1 MNKSELVYEVTN
13 RLDVTRKEAEDV
25 IDCFLDLIADVLGVE
40 FNREFILANGDK
52 VVLSGFGT
60 FEIRNRVSRSGVNP
74 RTGERIDIPCQKTPA
89 FKVGKILKDKL
100 R

>member
-25 IDCFLDLIADVLGVE
+25 IDCFLELIAE
-40 FNREFILANGDK
+40 NLANGDK

-100 R
+100 I

>member
-25 IDCFLDLIADVLGVE
+25 IDCFLELIAE
-40 FNREFILANGDK
+40 NLANGDK

-74 RTGERIDIPCQKTPA
+74 RTGKRIDIPCQKTPA

>member
-25 IDCFLDLIADVLGVE
+25 IDCFLDLIAE
-40 FNREFILANGDK
+40 NLANGDK

-74 RTGERIDIPCQKTPA
+74 RTGERIYIPCQKTPA

>member
-13 RLDVTRKEAEDV
+13 CLDVTRKEAEDV
-25 IDCFLDLIADVLGVE
+25 IDCFLDLIAE
-40 FNREFILANGDK
+40 NLANGDK

>member
-1 MNKSELVYEVTN
+1 MNKSELVYELTN

-25 IDCFLDLIADVLGVE
+25 IDCFLDLIAE
-40 FNREFILANGDK
+40 NLANGEK

>member
-13 RLDVTRKEAEDV
+13 RLEVTRKEAEDV
-25 IDCFLDLIADVLGVE
+25 IDCFLDLIAE
-40 FNREFILANGDK
+40 NLANGDK

>member
-25 IDCFLDLIADVLGVE
+25 IDCFLDLVAE
-40 FNREFILANGDK
+40 NLANGDK

>member
-25 IDCFLDLIADVLGVE
+25 IDCFLELIAE
-40 FNREFILANGDK
+40 NLANGDK

-74 RTGERIDIPCQKTPA
+74 RTGEKIDIPCQKTPA

>member
-25 IDCFLDLIADVLGVE
+25 IDCFLDLIAE
-40 FNREFILANGDK
+40 NLANGDK
-52 VVLSGFGT
+52 AVLSGFGT

>member
-13 RLDVTRKEAEDV
+13 RLDITRKEAEDV
-25 IDCFLDLIADVLGVE
+25 IDCFLDLIAE
-40 FNREFILANGDK
+40 NLANGDK

>member
-25 IDCFLDLIADVLGVE
+25 IDCFLDLIAE
-40 FNREFILANGDK
+40 NLANGDK

-74 RTGERIDIPCQKTPA
+74 RTGERIDIPCQQTPA

>member
-25 IDCFLDLIADVLGVE
+25 IDCFLDLIAENLT
-40 FNREFILANGDK
+40 NGDK

>member
-13 RLDVTRKEAEDV
+13 RLDVTKKEAEDV
-25 IDCFLDLIADVLGVE
+25 IDCFLDLIAE
-40 FNREFILANGDK
+40 NLANGDK

>member
-25 IDCFLDLIADVLGVE
+25 IDCFLDLIAE
-40 FNREFILANGDK
+40 NLANGDK

-89 FKVGKILKDKL
+89 LKVGKILKDKL

>member
-1 MNKSELVYEVTN
+1 MNKSELVYEVIN

-25 IDCFLDLIADVLGVE
+25 IDCFLDLIAE
-40 FNREFILANGDK
+40 NLANGDK

>member
-25 IDCFLDLIADVLGVE
+25 IDCFLDLIAE
-40 FNREFILANGDK
+40 NLANGDK

-74 RTGERIDIPCQKTPA
+74 RTGERIDIPCQKHQ
-89 FKVGKILKDKL
+89 LL
-100 R
+100 RLVRF

>member
-25 IDCFLDLIADVLGVE
+25 IDCFLDLIAE
-40 FNREFILANGDK
+40 NLANGDK

-89 FKVGKILKDKL
+89 FKVGKLLKDKL

>member
-25 IDCFLDLIADVLGVE
+25 IDCFLDLIVE
-40 FNREFILANGDK
+40 NLANGDK

>member
-25 IDCFLDLIADVLGVE
+25 IDCFLDLIAE
-40 FNREFILANGDK
+40 NLANGDK
-52 VVLSGFGT
+52 IVLSGFGT

>member
-1 MNKSELVYEVTN
+1 MNKSELVYDVTN

-25 IDCFLDLIADVLGVE
+25 IDCFLELIAE
-40 FNREFILANGDK
+40 NLANGDK

>member
-13 RLDVTRKEAEDV
+13 RLDVTRKEAEEV
-25 IDCFLDLIADVLGVE
+25 IDCFLDLIAE
-40 FNREFILANGDK
+40 NLANGDK

>member
-13 RLDVTRKEAEDV
+13 RLDVTKKEAEDV
-25 IDCFLDLIADVLGVE
+25 IDCFLDLIAE
-40 FNREFILANGDK
+40 NLAKGDK

-60 FEIRNRVSRSGVNP
+60 FEIRNRISRSGVNP

-89 FKVGKILKDKL
+89 FKVGKLLKDKL

>member
-25 IDCFLDLIADVLGVE
+25 IDCFLDLIAE
-40 FNREFILANGDK
+40 NLANGDK

-60 FEIRNRVSRSGVNP
+60 FEIRNRVSWSGVNP

>member
-13 RLDVTRKEAEDV
+13 RLDVTRKDAEDV
-25 IDCFLDLIADVLGVE
+25 IDCFLDLIAE
-40 FNREFILANGDK
+40 NLANGDK

>member
-25 IDCFLDLIADVLGVE
+25 IDCFLDLIAE
-40 FNREFILANGDK
+40 NLANGDK

-100 R
+100 RSYGFDRNS

>member
-25 IDCFLDLIADVLGVE
+25 IDCFLDLIAE
-40 FNREFILANGDK
+40 NLANGDK
-52 VVLSGFGT
+52 VVLTGFGT

>member
-25 IDCFLDLIADVLGVE
+25 IDCFLDLIAE
-40 FNREFILANGDK
+40 NLANGDK

-89 FKVGKILKDKL
+89 IKVGKILKDKL

>member
-25 IDCFLDLIADVLGVE
+25 IDCFLDLIAE
-40 FNREFILANGDK
+40 NLANGDK

-74 RTGERIDIPCQKTPA
+74 RTGERIDIQCQKTPG

>member
-25 IDCFLDLIADVLGVE
+25 IDCFLDLIAE
-40 FNREFILANGDK
+40 NLANGNK

>member
-25 IDCFLDLIADVLGVE
+25 IDCFLDLIAE
-40 FNREFILANGDK
+40 NLANGDK

-60 FEIRNRVSRSGVNP
+60 FEIRDRVSRSGVNP

>member
-1 MNKSELVYEVTN
+1 MNQSELVYEVTN

-25 IDCFLDLIADVLGVE
+25 IDCFLELIAE
-40 FNREFILANGDK
+40 NLANGDK

>member
-25 IDCFLDLIADVLGVE
+25 IDYFLDLIAE
-40 FNREFILANGDK
+40 NLANGDK

>member
-25 IDCFLDLIADVLGVE
+25 IDCFLDLIAD
-40 FNREFILANGDK
+40 NLAKGEK

-60 FEIRNRVSRSGVNP
+60 FETRNRVSRSGVNP
-74 RTGERIDIPCQKTPA
+74 RTGERIYIPCQKTPA
-89 FKVGKILKDKL
+89 FKVGKLLKDKL

>member
-13 RLDVTRKEAEDV
+13 RLDVTRKEVEDV
-25 IDCFLDLIADVLGVE
+25 IDCFLDLIAE
-40 FNREFILANGDK
+40 NLANGDK

>member
-25 IDCFLDLIADVLGVE
+25 IDCFLDLIAE
-40 FNREFILANGDK
+40 SLANGDK

>member
-13 RLDVTRKEAEDV
+13 RLVVTRKEAEDV
-25 IDCFLDLIADVLGVE
+25 IDCFLDLIAE
-40 FNREFILANGDK
+40 NLANGDK

>member
-25 IDCFLDLIADVLGVE
+25 IDCFLDLIAE
-40 FNREFILANGDK
+40 NLANGDK

>member
-25 IDCFLDLIADVLGVE
+25 IECFLDLIAE
-40 FNREFILANGDK
+40 NLANGDK